1 MYPTQKI
8 VVTCAPGISSYLAN
22 EVKTLGLPVK
32 RVNKLN
38 VETYGNLVD
47 AMSLNLNLRTGNR
60 VLYQINGF
68 KVINADELYRK
79 CIEIKW
85 EEYIKTEGYFRV
97 DSFVLNKTI
106 TDPRFASLRV
116 KDAIADRFYRKFGK
130 RPDSGKH
137 RDALVISI
145 HWIGDD
151 CAVYIDTSGETLSKH
166 GYRKIPLNAPMA
178 ESLAAGII
186 MAIGWSG
193 RNDFVNPMCGSGT
206 LAIEAALI
214 ATNSVPGTLRKNFSF
229 MHLKKWDAKKW
240 VKLINDARESEK
252 TPEGFRIIA
261 TDHDQEAIL
270 AAQKNAE
277 FAGVR
282 SLIEFET
289 CDFKAT
295 PIGPDSGV
303 ILLNPEYGERL
314 GDSLKLENT
323 YRDIGD
329 FFKQKCQ
336 GHTGYIFTGNLSL
349 AKKVGLR
356 TQSRTTF
363 YNGKIEC
370 RLLEYQLYQGSLK
383 KGQ

>member
-1 MYPTQKI
+1 MYPSQKI
-8 VVTCAPGISSYLAN
+8 VITCAPEISSYLAN

-32 RVNKLN
+32 RENKLS
-38 VETYGNLVD
+38 VETYGNLSD
-47 AMSLNLNLRTGNR
+47 ALLLNLHLRTGNR
-60 VLYQINGF
+60 VLYQITGF
-68 KVINADELYRK
+68 KVKNADELYGK
-79 CIEIKW
+79 CREIKW
-85 EEYIKTEGYFRV
+85 EEYIKIEGYFRV
-97 DSFVLNKTI
+97 DSFVLNETI

-116 KDAIADRFYRKFGK
+116 KDAIADRFIRKFGK

-137 RDALVISI
+137 RDALAIAI
-145 HWIGDD
+145 HWIGED

-178 ESLAAGII
+178 ESLASGVI
-186 MAIGWSG
+186 MAIGWNG
-193 RNDFVNPMCGSGT
+193 QFDFINPMCGSGT
-206 LAIEAALI
+206 LAIEAAMI
-214 ATNSVPGTLRKNFSF
+214 ATNKVPGTLRKNFSF

-240 VKLINDARESEK
+240 DKLVNDARANEK
-252 TPEGFRIIA
+252 TPEGLRIIA
-261 TDHDQEAIL
+261 TDHDKEAIL

-277 FAGVR
+277 FAGVK

-295 PIGPDSGV
+295 PIGPEPGV
-303 ILLNPEYGERL
+303 IVLNPEYGERL

-323 YRDIGD
+323 YHDIGN

-336 GHTGYIFTGNLSL
+336 GHTGYIFTGNLNL

-356 TQSRTTF
+356 TQSRTAF

-383 KGQ
+383 KGK